1 MFAFACTGQC
11 ISQKIGGSPLP
22 GFIQYWKKKRKHM
35 PYDLYVNKKK
45 QQILQELPNITMQS
59 IRQLST

>member
-1 MFAFACTGQC
+1 MHLHAQGNVYRKRLVARHCQALYN
-11 ISQKIGGSPLP
+11 IG
-22 GFIQYWKKKRKHM
+22 KKKRKHM